1 VVNLPFSRFAKY
13 QNQAKATSQGRLWER
28 PTVGANSLPLR
39 TKAEVGSRPG
49 LARQTSSSDTRARGL
64 IGASPGSRLA
74 AREKRTAQ
82 T

>member
-1 VVNLPFSRFAKY
+1 M
-13 QNQAKATSQGRLWER
+13 
-28 PTVGANSLPLR
+28 R

-49 LARQTSSSDTRARGL
+49 LARQTRSSDTQARGL

-74 AREKRTAQ
+74 AREKLTAQ